1 MMGCTVLTFHL
12 DGQRKFDAFVGDK
25 SYCCFSFLS
34 ESSMPL
40 SSMLD
45 VPAAV
50 SRTSIVCIPGSI
62 SKNKK
67 SAQSSGPDSRQILP
81 LLWCKQRNILQEYLL
96 DHHLLLGE
104 FILGFDGQSQIPRSR
119 RNLQVANGNKSTKV
133 KTIRA
138 NCVDDLINLPAVHVS
153 MQN

>member
-12 DGQRKFDAFVGDK
+12 DGQGKFDAFVGDK

-34 ESSMPL
+34 ELSIPL

-45 VPAAV
+45 VPAAAV

-81 LLWCKQRNILQEYLL
+81 LLCCKQRNILQEHLL
-96 DHHLLLGE
+96 DHHLLLGK
-104 FILGFDGQSQIPRSR
+104 FILGSDGQSQIPRSR
-119 RNLQVANGNKSTKV
+119 RNLQVAKGQQKHESKNV
-133 KTIRA
+133 KGKLCR
-138 NCVDDLINLPAVHVS
+138 
-153 MQN
+153 